1 LLIGVSWKRFFES
14 GEMEQRKS
22 RLPVGES
29 TPHADMLH
37 QLSRQ
42 AQEIS
47 GELLAFQS
55 ILKRKRLTLPPEVLE
70 AVNELCMGL
79 TASREQI
86 SVMEEEFQSLQ
97 ALAKIGYVINSSLD
111 LTLVL
116 NEVMDTII
124 QLTGAERAFLMLRN
138 AVGDME
144 IVIARNWEHEVLAR
158 EEQAISS
165 TIVNEVVEQ
174 GEAVL
179 TFNARE
185 DPRFGSM
192 HSIVAHN
199 FRSIL
204 CVPLK
209 VKENLIGVIYA
220 DNKAREGIFNEQDRT
235 LLTAFANQA
244 AVALENAQLFNDLS
258 ISYGQ
263 TLDALVSALDV
274 RDHETEGHTRRV
286 VLYSLRLA
294 RKLGLPEDAQM
305 DLRRGAMMH
314 DIGKLGI
321 PDSILLKPGPLTD
334 EEWKLMRR
342 HPAIAEGMLEGIPFF
357 RGAIEII
364 ATHHE
369 RYDGSGYPRGLAGE
383 EIPLG
388 ARIFAVAD
396 AFDAITSRRPYR
408 EAQPY
413 NVAREEIRK
422 GRGTQFDP
430 EVVDAFLTIDE
441 KEWQGLRAITLP
453 RARER
458 KFVSA

>member
-1 LLIGVSWKRFFES
+1 
-14 GEMEQRKS
+14 M
-22 RLPVGES
+22 GES
-29 TPHADMLH
+29 TPYSEMLH

-42 AQEIS
+42 AQNIS
-47 GELLAFQS
+47 GDLLAFQS
-55 ILKRKRLTLPPEVLE
+55 TLKQKRLTFPPDLLE
-70 AVNELCMGL
+70 ALNELCMGL
-79 TASREQI
+79 TTSQEQI
-86 SVMEEEFQSLQ
+86 SVMEKEFQSLQ

-111 LTLVL
+111 LTIVL

-138 AVGDME
+138 AVGEME

-174 GEAVL
+174 GESVL

-192 HSIVAHN
+192 HSVVAHN

-209 VKENLIGVIYA
+209 VKDDLIGVIYA
-220 DNKAREGIFNEQDRT
+220 DNKAREGIFNDQDRT

-263 TLDALVSALDV
+263 TLDALVAALDV

-294 RKLGLPEDAQM
+294 RTLGLSEDAQM

-342 HPAIAEGMLEGIPFF
+342 HPEIAESMLEGIPFF

-364 ATHHE
+364 AAHHE

-396 AFDAITSRRPYR
+396 AFDAITSHRPYR

-413 NVAREEIRK
+413 RVAREEIQK

-430 EVVDAFLTIDE
+430 DVVDAFLTVDE

-453 RARER
+453 RTKER

>member
-1 LLIGVSWKRFFES
+1 MMDQLES
-14 GEMEQRKS
+14 RDPMGASAPHSEM
-22 RLPVGES
+22 LN
-29 TPHADMLH
+29 

-42 AQEIS
+42 AQEI
-47 GELLAFQS
+47 GGDLLAFQS
-55 ILKRKRLTLPPEVLE
+55 TLKQKRLTLPPDVLE
-70 AVNELCMGL
+70 ALNELCMGL
-79 TASREQI
+79 ATSRERI
-86 SVMEEEFQSLQ
+86 SAMEEEFQSLQ

-124 QLTGAERAFLMLRN
+124 QLSGAERAFLMLRN
-138 AVGDME
+138 AVGEME

-158 EEQAISS
+158 EEQAISR

-174 GEAVL
+174 GESVL

-192 HSIVAHN
+192 HSVVAHN

-209 VKENLIGVIYA
+209 AKEDLIGVIYA
-220 DNKAREGIFNEQDRT
+220 DNKAREGIFSEQDRS

-263 TLDALVSALDV
+263 TLDALVAALDV

-294 RKLGLPEDAQM
+294 RKLGLPEDKQM

-334 EEWKLMRR
+334 EEWTLMRR
-342 HPAIAEGMLEGIPFF
+342 HPEIAEGMLEGIPFF

-364 ATHHE
+364 AAHHE
-369 RYDGSGYPRGLAGE
+369 RHDGSGYPRGLAGE
-383 EIPLG
+383 EIPFG

-396 AFDAITSRRPYR
+396 AFDAITSHRPYR
-408 EAQPY
+408 NAQPY
-413 NVAREEIRK
+413 RVACEEIQK

-430 EVVDAFLTIDE
+430 DVVDAFLTIDE

-453 RARER
+453 RTKER

>member
-1 LLIGVSWKRFFES
+1 
-14 GEMEQRKS
+14 MEERKP
-22 RLPVGES
+22 RIPIGES
-29 TPHADMLH
+29 TPHTEMIH

-47 GELLAFQS
+47 GDLLAFQS
-55 ILKRKRLTLPPEVLE
+55 TLKRKRLTLPPDVLE
-70 AVNELCMGL
+70 ALNELCMGL
-79 TASREQI
+79 TTSREQI
-86 SVMEEEFQSLQ
+86 SAMEKEFQSLQ

-138 AVGDME
+138 AVGEME
-144 IVIARNWEHEVLAR
+144 IVIARNWEHEVLVR
-158 EEQAISS
+158 EEQAISR

-174 GEAVL
+174 GESVL

-192 HSIVAHN
+192 HSVVAHN

-220 DNKAREGIFNEQDRT
+220 DNKAREGIFNEQDRS
-235 LLTAFANQA
+235 LLTAFGNQA

-263 TLDALVSALDV
+263 TLDALVAALDV

-294 RKLGLPEDAQM
+294 RKLGLPEDEQM

-321 PDSILLKPGPLTD
+321 PDSILLKPGPLTE

-342 HPAIAEGMLEGIPFF
+342 HPEIAEGMLEGIPFF

-364 ATHHE
+364 AAHHE

-383 EIPLG
+383 KIPLG

-396 AFDAITSRRPYR
+396 AFDAITSHRPYR
-408 EAQPY
+408 DAQPY
-413 NVAREEIRK
+413 SVAREEIQK

-430 EVVDAFLTIDE
+430 DVVDTFLTIDE

-453 RARER
+453 RTRER